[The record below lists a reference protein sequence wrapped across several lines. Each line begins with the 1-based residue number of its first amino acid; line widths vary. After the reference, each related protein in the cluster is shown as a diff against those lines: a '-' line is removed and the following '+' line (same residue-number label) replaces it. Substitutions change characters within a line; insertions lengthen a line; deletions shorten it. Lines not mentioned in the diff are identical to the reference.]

1 MATTAWLSYKQNQV
15 FMNERLTCQTSS
27 TFSNVLS
34 QIQHRDIS
42 YDHIN
47 YVLINGPFNLHLSH
61 FQHKNQYFF
70 IVIVEVDGTH
80 DRRFL
85 IVTDGFRPKPHHRS
99 WLLGKFMFVI
109 KLKVSYRFF
118 LSCRV

>member
-1 MATTAWLSYKQNQV
+1 MATTAWLSYTRNRV

-27 TFSNVLS
+27 TFSNFLS

-42 YDHIN
+42 YDHIS
-47 YVLINGPFNLHLSH
+47 YASITGPFDLHLPR
-61 FQHKNQYFF
+61 FQHKNQYVF
-70 IVIVEVDGTH
+70 IVFIEFDRTG

-85 IVTDGFRPKPHHRS
+85 IGIDGLRPNPHHRS
-99 WLLGKFMFVI
+99 WSLGKFMFVI

-118 LSCRV
+118 LSRRV